1 MANTTRQVELWK
13 PGDAITS
20 VRLNEMAE
28 AINFLLKTSGYIFNR
43 VALANYHATESSGS
57 DFDYPGIIQEVQISM
72 SAVSPHINAGR
83 LVLPASAGSPLTEVI
98 YSSTAS
104 APYIENNQLF
114 LNLASDASATQF
126 PGAISGLSLYDPS
139 DPSALASPGI
149 FNGVIKIPRG
159 VEEAYYSESVSKPK
173 IELGKLFLPLA
184 QSTESAGYYVDRTGG
199 IAGLRFYDP
208 SDPSAPASPGILNG
222 IINLP
227 SSSAA
232 GVSSVRYGYTGA
244 STPAPGVDGWVQTL
258 YLWGLYSGNLDHTYA
273 TRQLMRVNGSVLEVV
288 QQITY
293 DDGNTWTESS
303 A

>member
-43 VALANYHATESSGS
+43 VALANYHATESSGTA
-57 DFDYPGIIQEVQISM
+57 FDYPGIIQEVQISE

-83 LVLPASAGSPLTEVI
+83 LVLPASAGSPLTEVS

-104 APYIENNQLF
+104 APYIEGNQLF
-114 LNLASDASATQF
+114 LNLASDASSAQF
-126 PGAISGLSLYDPS
+126 PGAISGLTLYDPTA
-139 DPSALASPGI
+139 PSVPSSPGI

-159 VEEAYYSESVSKPK
+159 VEEASYSETISEPTISR
-173 IELGKLFLPLA
+173 GKLTLPLA
-184 QSTESAGYYVDRTGG
+184 HSEASAGYYVDQTGG
-199 IAGLRFYDP
+199 IAGLRLYDP
-208 SDPSAPASPGILNG
+208 SDPSAPASPGIFNG

-227 SSSAA
+227 ASSAE
-232 GVSSVRYGYTGA
+232 GVSSVIYGYTGA
-244 STPAPGVDGWVQTL
+244 SFPAPGVDGWVQTL
-258 YLWGLYSGNLDHTYA
+258 YLWGLYTGNLDHTYA